1 VKISNINGKII
12 SIAPARDGVCAYWAD
27 DDWPPA
33 TTQIE
38 MWAITDTGD
47 IFGIIALDEM
57 SGEMGN
63 AEASPNFIGY
73 ADDEDPLSD
82 LEIRER
88 TKKLREAQAA
98 KVALPIP
105 PVDTTAAR
113 NNITENNSQ

>member
-1 VKISNINGKII
+1 MKISNIDGKII

-27 DDWPPA
+27 DSWPPE

-38 MWAITDTGD
+38 MWAVTDTGD

-98 KVALPIP
+98 KAALPTP
-105 PVDTTAAR
+105 PVDTAPAVP
-113 NNITENNSQ
+113 Q